1 MKRLAG
7 LVLALMM
14 LFSLTAA
21 ASDDGSIAVTVRMPT
36 GQDLVLHVLPGTDT
50 KDLIDLVS
58 EAEDLDPA
66 PMRLL
71 YGTRLLEEDDT
82 VYSRGMKEGDILYL
96 LMEYPWEA
104 RYDDRYDEDEEH
116 ALWVDTLAE
125 IENAQPGDH
134 LQVKIGTYDTVP
146 YYILEGLAG
155 RGISLELLPLPRWGE
170 PLTLRSD
177 DIRLSQDGK
186 LTYSLEE
193 LRELYGEA

>member
-14 LFSLTAA
+14 LFSLTTA

-50 KDLIDLVS
+50 KDLIDLVA

-82 VYSRGMKEGDILYL
+82 VYSRG
-96 LMEYPWEA
+96 
-104 RYDDRYDEDEEH
+104 
-116 ALWVDTLAE
+116 
-125 IENAQPGDH
+125 
-134 LQVKIGTYDTVP
+134 KIGRAHV
-146 YYILEGLAG
+146 
-155 RGISLELLPLPRWGE
+155 
-170 PLTLRSD
+170 
-177 DIRLSQDGK
+177 
-186 LTYSLEE
+186 
-193 LRELYGEA
+193 